1 MAREGIPTNP
11 KLWERIKAQV
21 KASYTTWPSA
31 YASGQLVRLY
41 KLRGGKFRAP
51 KAGES

>member
-11 KLWERIKAQV
+11 KMWKRIKAQV
-21 KASYTTWPSA
+21 KSSYTTWPSA

-41 KLRGGKFRAP
+41 KAKGGKFRAP

>member
-1 MAREGIPTNP
+1 MWAR
-11 KLWERIKAQV
+11 LKAQV
-21 KASYTTWPSA
+21 KSSYTTWPSA